1 MALAAG
7 SGGHGTPPLWDST
20 KIAKGAEVTECL
32 WKFLPGALQGSLCQ
46 AKS

>member
-20 KIAKGAEVTECL
+20 KIAKGTEVTECFQ
-32 WKFLPGALQGSLCQ
+32 KFFPGALQGSSCQ
-46 AKS
+46 VKS